1 LNAFNGIKVFA
12 ATMAPQRAALGD
24 QIERWLEAMRQKP
37 GFEIVDV
44 IVRQSSDDAFHC
56 LTYIFFY
63 NEHVA
68 PSRPKAA
75 R

>member
-1 LNAFNGIKVFA
+1 MSAFNGVKVFA
-12 ATMAPQRAALGD
+12 ATMAQQRASLGD
-24 QIERWLEAMRQKP
+24 QIEHWLEAMRQRP

-63 NEHVA
+63 NA
-68 PSRPKAA
+68 PKAA